1 MDIQKVI
8 ELLGDGH
15 SQVIVADALGVSPAR
30 INQLLESEEVRAKVA
45 ARKISKLTDSSK
57 MDSEWDALESRA
69 MNKMKMSLALAT
81 KPMEIAKILQIANAA
96 KRKAIAADTNAGN
109 GHAVQVTLVLPGIV
123 HHKFAV
129 AAQTNEIVEIDGQ
142 SLVTVS
148 SDTISRMPMR
158 EVPTNEP
165 KRLAPAD
172 SLETIKIP
180 TITGAL
186 DRARQEI
193 SAADL

>member
-1 MDIQKVI
+1 MDIEKVI

-45 ARKISKLTDSSK
+45 ARKISKLTDASK
-57 MDSEWDALESRA
+57 IDSEWDDLETRA
-69 MNKMKMSLALAT
+69 MKKMRMSLAMAT
-81 KPMEIAKILQIANAA
+81 KPMEIIKILQVANAA
-96 KRKAIAADTNAGN
+96 KRKAVAADTASAN

-148 SDTISRMPMR
+148 SDTISRMPLR
-158 EVPTNEP
+158 EMPNEP
-165 KRLAPAD
+165 KRLQD
-172 SLETIKIP
+172 ESSGFQDLKVP

-186 DRARQEI
+186 DRARQEV